1 MKYFV
6 TIGSR
11 EYEISIR
18 KTEIMG
24 QTGMSVLLDGEQFV
38 IDFWRTPGSPFIL
51 SS

>member
-11 EYEISIR
+11 EYEVSIR

-24 QTGMSVLLDGEQFV
+24 QTGMSVLLDGEECM
-38 IDFWRTPGSPFIL
+38 IDFWRVPGSPFIP

>member
-11 EYEISIR
+11 EYEFSIK

-24 QTGMSVLLDGEQFV
+24 QTGMSVLLDDEQFV
-38 IDFWRTPGSPFIL
+38 VDFWRVPDSPFIP

>member
-24 QTGMSVLLDGEQFV
+24 QAGMSVLLDGEEFV
-38 IDFWRTPGSPFIL
+38 VNLWRIPDSPFTP